1 MKALHIFKI
10 KKVFFT
16 ALLVSVT
23 TIGIAHSHH
32 YGAKGSNDES
42 TIEDAIKEFTE
53 TKNKHVSLK
62 EKLNIITR

>member
-1 MKALHIFKI
+1 MNFGYKI
-10 KKVFFT
+10 KKLCFT
-16 ALLVSVT
+16 ALLIFVT

-53 TKNKHVSLK
+53 SKNKYSSLK
-62 EKLNIITR
+62 EKLNITTY